1 MNFGS
6 RFSESPLPLR
16 VWQLAGCCVLLAPLY
31 FSGCA
36 AAPSPS
42 SPSAASAAIT
52 ASVQAPSL
60 DDLQAELHV
69 LEERIARTEERKAE
83 WIADA
88 LERRELALQEE
99 DALARSLDAAL
110 EQIDVLERQRSLK
123 QRQLEA
129 GLSEEELQALRTELD
144 ALEVERHE
152 LEAERQRQERRLDEV
167 RQRLES
173 VRDLDGQALFRLE
186 TDDLYRRA
194 TELQNEIYQ
203 QLIDRTAS
211 FITSPSQQ
219 EAFTRLYQERID
231 ARDATLSAQGISGER
246 FHELV
251 TEFQRDRNLGTALLS
266 SRTFRLEFQLGRAEV
281 VPAQAADFRSLAE
294 ALLDA
299 SQRDFDYLVF
309 IDGHADSVTYPGG
322 ACLSALRNRQLS
334 QERAEAAR
342 DLLVDLGLPIERL
355 RLDWFG
361 NFLMASSPS
370 GDAGGEPENRRVEI
384 RVTSREA
391 GEYTSH
397 QDYFRMHRELPLL
410 GRTFLRDVGRWID
423 TSCSQ
428 QPEELTWPYMGA
440 EYQDLAARLELAR
453 HYPLVVS
460 DEGHEYLLWLGN
472 DVTVRVDDRCVRVRG
487 CGGGAVELPLEDA
500 GAALGP

>member
-6 RFSESPLPLR
+6 RLSEFPLPQRARL
-16 VWQLAGCCVLLAPLY
+16 LAGCCVLLTPMW

-36 AAPSPS
+36 AGPSPTAPSTQPAEAT
-42 SPSAASAAIT
+42 AA
-52 ASVQAPSL
+52 VQAPSL
-60 DDLQAELHV
+60 DDLQAELQV
-69 LEERIARTEERKAE
+69 LEERIARTEARKAE

-110 EQIDVLERQRSLK
+110 EQIDVLERQRVLK

-129 GLSEEELQALRTELD
+129 GLSEEELQALRTQLD
-144 ALEVERHE
+144 ALEVERQE
-152 LEAERQRQERRLDEV
+152 LEAERQRQERRLKEV
-167 RQRLES
+167 RQRLEP
-173 VRDLDGQALFRLE
+173 VRDLDGQALFQLE

-231 ARDATLSAQGISGER
+231 ARDATLRGEGISGER

-266 SRTFRLEFQLGRAEV
+266 SRTFRLEFQLGGAEV

-299 SQRDFDYLVF
+299 SERDFDYLVF

-342 DLLVDLGLPIERL
+342 DLLVDLGLPAERL

-361 NFLMASSPS
+361 NFLMAAAPS
-370 GDAGGEPENRRVEI
+370 EEAGGEPENRRVEI

-410 GRTFLRDVGRWID
+410 GRIFLRDVGRWVD
-423 TSCSQ
+423 TACLE
-428 QPEELTWPYMGA
+428 QPEELTWPYLGA
-440 EYQDLAARLELAR
+440 EYQDVATRLELAR
-453 HYPLVVS
+453 HYPLMVN

-472 DVTVRVDDRCVRVRG
+472 DVTLQVEDRCVRIRG
-487 CGGGAVELPLEDA
+487 CGGGAVELLLDT
-500 GAALGP
+500 AAEAPPP